1 MTGPVRGLGA
11 VTPGDRPTAD
21 ALFSAI
27 GGVRGIAES
36 VLPGFVFLIVFSI
49 TGDLFPSVVA
59 PIGVALLA
67 LVVRLVQR
75 LPVMP
80 AIAGGLGIAASAG
93 LALYTGRAADNFI
106 GGFVIN
112 GVSLVVFSVS
122 IAVRRPLVGVLARI
136 FAPAIDWSG
145 SARSRRATY
154 IASVMWTV
162 FFALR
167 LAVQVPLYLADATAA
182 LAATKLV
189 MGLPLYASMLWVTW
203 MLLRSS
209 HTTSQD

>member
-1 MTGPVRGLGA
+1 MTSPVRGLGA

-59 PIGVALLA
+59 PIGVALVA

-122 IAVRRPLVGVLARI
+122 IAVRRPLVGVLARV
-136 FAPAIDWSG
+136 FAPTIDWRG
-145 SARSRRATY
+145 SAKSRRATY